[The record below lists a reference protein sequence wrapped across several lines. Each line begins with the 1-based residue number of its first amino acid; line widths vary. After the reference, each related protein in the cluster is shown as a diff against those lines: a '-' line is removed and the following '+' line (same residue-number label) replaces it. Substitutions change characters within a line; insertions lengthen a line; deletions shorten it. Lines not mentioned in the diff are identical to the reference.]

1 MTKFL
6 FYRIF
11 RWKVSGNFKFLPKK
25 CVIIVA
31 PHTHWF
37 DFFIGIMIRRIY
49 DLKINFIG
57 KKELFFFPLNLF
69 MRYMGGYPVSR
80 NSKSNTVDQ
89 IAKIYSTNTQFR
101 LALSPAGTRK
111 KVKKWKSGFYFIA
124 KKAKVPIICVSLNY
138 MNKNVNFSQP
148 FEISGD
154 FEKDLKKLKS
164 FFKGIKGKVAEYS

>member
-11 RWKVSGNFKFLPKK
+11 KWNVSGNFKFLPKK

-37 DFFIGIMIRRIY
+37 DFFIGIMVRRIFN
-49 DLKINFIG
+49 LKIYFIG

-69 MRYMGGYPVSR
+69 MRYMGGYPVNR
-80 NSKSNTVDQ
+80 NSNSNTVDQ
-89 IAKIYSTNTQFR
+89 ITEIYSTHTEFR
-101 LALSPAGTRK
+101 LALSPEGTRK
-111 KVKKWKSGFYFIA
+111 KVNKWKSGFYFIA

-138 MNKNVNFSQP
+138 IDRIINFSEP

-154 FEKDLKKLKS
+154 YNKDLNKFKC
-164 FFKGIKGKVAEYS
+164 FFKGIKGKVIEYS

>member
-11 RWKVSGNFKFLPKK
+11 KWNVFGNFKLLPKK

-37 DFFIGIMIRRIY
+37 DFFIGIMVRRIFN
-49 DLKINFIG
+49 LKIYFIG

-69 MRYMGGYPVSR
+69 MRYMGGYPVNR
-80 NSKSNTVDQ
+80 NSNSNTVDQ
-89 IAKIYSTNTQFR
+89 IAEIYSTHTEFR
-101 LALSPAGTRK
+101 LALSPEGTRK
-111 KVKKWKSGFYFIA
+111 KVNKWKSGFYFIA

-138 MNKNVNFSQP
+138 IHRIINFSEP

-154 FEKDLKKLKS
+154 YNKDLNKFKC
-164 FFKGIKGKVAEYS
+164 FFKGIKGKVIEYS

>member
-1 MTKFL
+1 MIKFL
-6 FYRIF
+6 FYIIF

-37 DFFIGIMIRRIY
+37 DFFIGIMIRSIY
-49 DLKINFIG
+49 NLKINFIG

-69 MRYMGGYPVSR
+69 MMYMGGYPVSR

-89 IAKIYSTNTQFR
+89 IAKIFSTNAEFR
-101 LALSPAGTRK
+101 LALSPEGTRK
-111 KVKKWKSGFYFIA
+111 KVIKWKSGFYFIA

-138 MNKNVNFSQP
+138 TEKNVNFSQP
-148 FEISGD
+148 YEISGD
-154 FEKDLKKLKS
+154 FEKDLNKFKS
-164 FFKGIKGKVAEYS
+164 FFKGIKGKVVEYS

>member
-37 DFFIGIMIRRIY
+37 DFFIGIMIRSIY
-49 DLKINFIG
+49 NLKINFIG

-69 MRYMGGYPVSR
+69 MMYMGGYPVSR

-89 IAKIYSTNTQFR
+89 IAKIFSTNAEFR
-101 LALSPAGTRK
+101 LALSPEGTRK
-111 KVKKWKSGFYFIA
+111 KVIKWKSGFYFIA

-138 MNKNVNFSQP
+138 IDRNVIFSVP
-148 FEISGD
+148 YEISGD